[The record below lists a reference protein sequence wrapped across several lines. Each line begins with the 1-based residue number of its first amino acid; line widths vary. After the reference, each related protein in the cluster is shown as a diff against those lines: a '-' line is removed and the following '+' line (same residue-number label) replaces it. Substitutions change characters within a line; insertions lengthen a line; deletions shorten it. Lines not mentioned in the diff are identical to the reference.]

1 MSGKRVAVVTI
12 AFAAALVAI
21 GDLAWATAVAT
32 SGAWFSPAASSQT
45 YVVTLIAST
54 LLVVGLA
61 IAASLHVSSIG
72 HAVAELDQRIA
83 VIRGSARAQIQI
95 PALDAGTDRDV
106 EDELDDILGA
116 MERDVAI
123 VEVRPSPSVIVP
135 ASGTMR
141 EARSLL
147 RELVSER
154 LTVRRGLSGVR
165 WAIAPPIAAAIIFG
179 AIASAMLP
187 AVDGSFALDHFQL
200 NTAFLLFLAYGWPV
214 LVAWAVTAVAVS
226 RHIKPL

>member
-21 GDLAWATAVAT
+21 ADLAWATAVAT
-32 SGAWFSPAASSQT
+32 SGPWFLPAVSSQV

-61 IAASLHVSSIG
+61 IAASLHIVSIG

-83 VIRGSARAQIQI
+83 VIRGSARAELQTS
-95 PALDAGTDRDV
+95 AGTVVTDRDV
-106 EDELDDILGA
+106 EAQLDDILGA
-116 MERDVAI
+116 MERDVAL
-123 VEVRPSPSVIVP
+123 VEVRPSISVRATVE
-135 ASGTMR
+135 GKMQ

-154 LTVRRGLSGVR
+154 LSVRRSVSAVR
-165 WAIAPPIAAAIIFG
+165 WAIAPPIAAAIMFG
-179 AIASAMLP
+179 AIASTMLP
-187 AVDGSFALDHFQL
+187 AVDGFAIRNFQL
-200 NTAFLLFLAYGWPV
+200 NTGFVLFLAYGWPV
-214 LVAWAVTAVAVS
+214 LVAWAVSAVAVS

>member
-1 MSGKRVAVVTI
+1 MTGKRVAVVTV
-12 AFAAALVAI
+12 AFAAALAAI
-21 GDLAWATAVAT
+21 ADLAWATAVAT
-32 SGAWFSPAASSQT
+32 SGKWFSPAVSSQT

-54 LLVVGLA
+54 VLVVGLA
-61 IAASLHVSSIG
+61 IAASMHVVSIG
-72 HAVAELDQRIA
+72 HAVQELDRRIA
-83 VIRGSARAQIQI
+83 AIRGAARAQVQSS
-95 PALDAGTDRDV
+95 ASNVGTDRDV

-116 MERDVAI
+116 MERDVAL
-123 VEVRPSPSVIVP
+123 VELRPSPVVVVP
-135 ASGTMR
+135 AAATQD
-141 EARSLL
+141 ARSLL

-154 LTVRRGLSGVR
+154 LAVRRGVSGVR

-187 AVDGSFALDHFQL
+187 AVDEFAIQNFRL

-214 LVAWAVTAVAVS
+214 LVAWAVTAIAVS

>member
-1 MSGKRVAVVTI
+1 VAVVTV

-21 GDLAWATAVAT
+21 EDLAWATAIAT
-32 SGAWFSPAASSQT
+32 SGPWYSPAVSSQT
-45 YVVTLIAST
+45 YVVTAIAST
-54 LLVVGLA
+54 VLVIGMA
-61 IAASLHVSSIG
+61 IAASLHIASIG
-72 HAVAELDQRIA
+72 HEVAELDQRIA
-83 VIRGSARAQIQI
+83 VIRGSARAEMQSS
-95 PALDAGTDRDV
+95 AASAATDRDV

-116 MERDVAI
+116 MERDVAL
-123 VEVRPSPSVIVP
+123 VEVRPPPAVVVP
-135 ASGTMR
+135 AAATMQ

-154 LTVRRGLSGVR
+154 LEVRRGVSGVR

-187 AVDGSFALDHFQL
+187 AAETFALQNYKL

-214 LVAWAVTAVAVS
+214 MLAWAVTAIAVS

>member
-1 MSGKRVAVVTI
+1 MSGKRVAVVTV

-21 GDLAWATAVAT
+21 ADLAWATAVAT
-32 SGAWFSPAASSQT
+32 SGSWFSPAVSSQT

-61 IAASLHVSSIG
+61 IAASLHIVSIG
-72 HAVAELDQRIA
+72 HAVDELDQRIA
-83 VIRGSARAQIQI
+83 VIRGSARAEMVSS
-95 PALDAGTDRDV
+95 PSTVETDRDV

-116 MERDVAI
+116 MERDVAL
-123 VEVRPSPSVIVP
+123 VEVRPSQAVVVP
-135 ASGTMR
+135 AATMQD
-141 EARSLL
+141 ARSLL

-154 LTVRRGLSGVR
+154 LAVRRGVSQVR
-165 WAIAPPIAAAIIFG
+165 WAIAPAVAAAIIFG

-187 AVDGSFALDHFQL
+187 AVEVFAVANFQL
-200 NTAFLLFLAYGWPV
+200 NTAFVLFLAYGWPI
-214 LVAWAVTAVAVS
+214 LVAWAVTAIAVS

>member
-21 GDLAWATAVAT
+21 ADLAWATAVAT
-32 SGAWFSPAASSQT
+32 SEPWFSPAVSSQT
-45 YVVTLIAST
+45 YIVTLIAST
-54 LLVVGLA
+54 VLVVGLA
-61 IAASLHVSSIG
+61 IAASLHIVSIG
-72 HAVAELDQRIA
+72 HAVADVDQRIA
-83 VIRGSARAQIQI
+83 MIRGSARAEMQSLAPIERAD
-95 PALDAGTDRDV
+95 PDV

-116 MERDVAI
+116 MERDVAL
-123 VEVRPSPSVIVP
+123 VEVRPSPSVVVP
-135 ASGTMR
+135 TAGTMLG
-141 EARSLL
+141 ARSLL

-154 LTVRRGLSGVR
+154 LAVRRSVSGVR
-165 WAIAPPIAAAIIFG
+165 WAIAPPIAAAILFG

-187 AVDGSFALDHFQL
+187 AVDGFALFNYRL

-214 LVAWAVTAVAVS
+214 LVAWAVIAVAVS